1 MAIEIVD
8 LPITKGGFSLQ
19 SVNVYQRVKLLD
31 VAGKSSNQSWRF
43 SSLGNNY
50 VRIHIYIYI
59 HTHIYIYVYTVHVF
73 LPLAREMLSS
83 SPSQEP
89 TTGQPAGP
97 WTVAQLRARWEAGKL
112 WKQQKRGTKPTK
124 HRGISQTNS
133 DLFSIWIL

>member
-50 VRIHIYIYI
+50 VRIHIYIY
-59 HTHIYIYVYTVHVF
+59 TYTYIYICIYSTCI
-73 LPLAREMLSS
+73 SS
-83 SPSQEP
+83 FGPGNAQFQSFPGAHYG
-89 TTGQPAGP
+89 TTSRSLDRGAATRKVGS
-97 WTVAQLRARWEAGKL
+97 WETLEAT
-112 WKQQKRGTKPTK
+112 KRGTKPTK